1 MQTRTAAS
9 FVSFFKSFIRPA
21 SVLAVLTATLSAPG
35 LAAEE
40 WPDKVAAKYKI
51 TFNGIDIGDFR
62 FQSSADAHSYDLA
75 GKASL
80 SLMLGALKWK
90 AETASKGVLAK
101 GDPRPAEFSF
111 TTKEKK
117 KNRSVFMSFK
127 NDKVADRVLK
137 PPSSPSKNTVPLIEE
152 HLKGV
157 LDPLSAIMAMTR
169 GVRSNPCEQKVAIFD
184 GKYRFDLV
192 LSYLRKER
200 IKEAKPSGE
209 PEFGYVC
216 RVRYVPI
223 AGHKSDSKTVRS
235 LAQNDGIEVVLRP
248 IPSANIF
255 IPYQITVPVFAGW
268 AVLKSER
275 VDITT
280 PVRQIALVH

>member
-1 MQTRTAAS
+1 MQTPTAS
-9 FVSFFKSFIRPA
+9 SLKRLLKSFIR
-21 SVLAVLTATLSAPG
+21 SAPILVLLSFPAPG
-35 LAAEE
+35 FAAEE

-62 FQSSADAHSYDLA
+62 FESSVDAHGYDLT
-75 GKASL
+75 GKATL
-80 SLMLGALKWK
+80 SLLLGALKWK
-90 AETASKGVLAK
+90 AETMSKGALAQGEPK
-101 GDPRPAEFSF
+101 PAEFAFS
-111 TTKEKK
+111 TKHDKK
-117 KNRSVFMSFK
+117 TRSVFMSFK
-127 NDKVADRVLK
+127 NDKVAERVLK
-137 PPSSPSKNTVPLIEE
+137 PPSSPSKETVPLTEE

-157 LDPLSAIMAMTR
+157 LDPLSAIVAMTR
-169 GVRSNPCEQKVAIFD
+169 GLRSNPCDQKVSIFD

-192 LSYLRKER
+192 LSYRRKER

-216 RVRYVPI
+216 NVRYVPI

-248 IPSANIF
+248 VPSANIF

-280 PVRQIALVH
+280 PMRQIALVH